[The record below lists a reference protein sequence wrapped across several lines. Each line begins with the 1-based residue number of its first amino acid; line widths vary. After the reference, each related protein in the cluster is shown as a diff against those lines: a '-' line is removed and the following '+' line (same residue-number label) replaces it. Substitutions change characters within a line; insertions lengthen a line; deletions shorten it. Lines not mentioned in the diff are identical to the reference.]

1 MTATVQDSDSKAANG
16 ANGSVTSKTFTA
28 ASGDV
33 ILIAAF
39 GGYTAAAS
47 MTVANGTAADGGGT
61 FTTDAVGTPDP
72 DASQLNCALRI
83 SARQLTAAGSYTFTA
98 SSLNETVAF
107 FLLLRS
113 ADPTAYVDSY
123 SLTAT
128 GQGTGLQNNTAS
140 AASPAG
146 ADDLLVG
153 FFGSMQFVGATTW
166 TAPSGMTE
174 LFDTSSPNG
183 FLTCCADTQVLSAS
197 GTTGTRTAA
206 STRVSGNT
214 INGQARA
221 LVAIKSAPVA
231 GAQTG
236 KMFLAAP

>member
-1 MTATVQDSDSKAANG
+1 VTATVQDSDAKAANG
-16 ANGSVTSKTFTA
+16 ASGSVTSKAFTA
-28 ASGDV
+28 AVDDV
-33 ILIAAF
+33 ILIGAF
-39 GGYTAAAS
+39 GGYTAAANVS
-47 MTVANGTAADGGGT
+47 VANGTVADGGGT
-61 FTTDAVGTPDP
+61 FTTDAVGAPDP
-72 DASQLNCALRI
+72 DASQQNCGLRI
-83 SARQLTAAGSYTFTA
+83 SARRLTTAGSYTFTA
-98 SSLNETVAF
+98 ASTNEVVAF
-107 FLLLRS
+107 FLLLRG
-113 ADPTAYVDSY
+113 ADPTAFVDSY

-128 GQGTGLQNNTAS
+128 GQGTGLQSNAAS
-140 AASPAG
+140 AVSPAG

-183 FLTCCADTQVLSAS
+183 FLTCCADTQVLAAS

-206 STRVSGNT
+206 STRGSGDT

-221 LVAIKSAPVA
+221 LVAIKSAAVA

-236 KMFLAAP
+236 KMLLAAP